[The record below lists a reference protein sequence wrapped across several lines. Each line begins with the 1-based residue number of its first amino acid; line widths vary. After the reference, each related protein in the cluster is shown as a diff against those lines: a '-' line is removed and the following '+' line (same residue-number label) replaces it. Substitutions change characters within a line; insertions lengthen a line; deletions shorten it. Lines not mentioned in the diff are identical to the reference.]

1 MVIFQNI
8 ETGRWYKSISI
19 PYNDRKCIVCDKLDD
34 EYHFVIECT
43 LLHDLRKLYIDNYC
57 LERPCV
63 FKFINLM
70 TSEIETVIRK
80 LYILAYKAFLRK

>member
-34 EYHFVIECT
+34 EYHFVIACT
-43 LLHDLRKLYIDNYC
+43 LLDDFRKLYIYDYY
-57 LERPCV
+57 LERPCM
-63 FKFINLM
+63 FKCIALM
-70 TSEIETVIRK
+70 TSENENVVRK
-80 LYILAYKAFLRK
+80 LSAYKACKCV